1 MKPWLLMAL
10 LASLCIASPRPIPL
24 PGQTAV
30 TPRTDTARVN
40 SLIAQARLYWYT
52 NSDSMLML
60 GKEAMDLAKQLD
72 FQPGIAQS
80 LYVMGRAYYMQ
91 SDYLESNRYCSQSL
105 ELATKLGQKELIS
118 DGLNMIGTNHYG
130 QGNYSKALEYY
141 LAALTERE
149 VLGDSLKLA
158 ASYDNIGLVY
168 AQLENTQKALSYHF
182 KALAIAKKL
191 QSKRDIAITLTN
203 IAITYQIQQEYDKAL
218 SMYWQVNQTFKEI
231 NDQLGLRITL
241 RTIAQ
246 IYLEQ
251 KEYNKAL
258 VYASQA
264 LHIANK
270 TKDNQGVCLATLTI
284 ADIYRHSGKHLT
296 SIEFATKT
304 LKLAQKTGMQV
315 VIQDTYE
322 TLSANYKA
330 QKNYAKAFY
339 YQERARTI
347 RDSIFN
353 LQKANLI
360 SSLQF
365 DYELKKKELQIQTM
379 HQDQIRQKQQL
390 TSQTLQRYALFVGLV
405 YWLGWF
411 LWYAGSSKQDRK
423 SEG

>member
-1 MKPWLLMAL
+1 MDL

-24 PGQTAV
+24 PDQTAV
-30 TPRTDTARVN
+30 APRTDTARVN
-40 SLIAQARLYWYT
+40 RLVAQARLYWYS

-80 LYVMGRAYYMQ
+80 LHVMGRGYYMQ
-91 SDYLESNRYCSQSL
+91 GDYLESNRYYNQSL
-105 ELATKLGQKELIS
+105 ELATKLGQKKLIS
-118 DGLNMIGTNHYG
+118 DGLNMIGINHYG
-130 QGNYSKALEYY
+130 QSNYSKALEYY

-149 VLGDSLKLA
+149 VLGDSLDLA

-182 KALAIAKKL
+182 KALAIAKKM

-203 IAITYQIQQEYDKAL
+203 IATAYQIRHEYDKAL
-218 SMYWQVNQTFKEI
+218 SIYWQVNKSFQEI
-231 NDQLGLRITL
+231 NDQMGLHISL
-241 RTIAQ
+241 NSIAN
-246 IYLEQ
+246 IYLVQ
-251 KEYNKAL
+251 KAYDKAL
-258 VYASQA
+258 VHAIQA
-264 LHIANK
+264 LHIAK
-270 TKDNQGVCLATLTI
+270 TVKYNEGICHSSLTI
-284 ADIYRHSGKHLT
+284 ADIYRHSGKHMA
-296 SIEFATKT
+296 SIEYSTNV
-304 LKLAQKTGMQV
+304 LKLAQKTGMQE
-315 VIQDTYE
+315 IIKEIYE
-322 TLSANYKA
+322 ILSANYKA
-330 QKNYAKAFY
+330 RKNYAKAFY
-339 YQERARTI
+339 YQERASAA
-347 RDSIFN
+347 RDSIFG

-411 LWYAGSSKQDRK
+411 LWYAGSSKQEQK